1 MTTFHCKACGL
12 VLAEGLTE
20 CHEDRLCFED
30 GSPMLPSKTFCIS
43 KGKFPPELV
52 GDYLINVEELLN
64 TRLFDEMGGR
74 LNGCCG
80 LDGLDGINH
89 VCQNGH
95 EVATVRDDCWMPS
108 HVILS
113 SKMVAV
119 NEASQAAPL

>member
-12 VLAEGLTE
+12 VLAEGLSE
-20 CHEDRLCFED
+20 CLEDSLCLDD
-30 GSPMLPSKTFCIS
+30 GSPMLPPKMFFIS
-43 KGKFPPELV
+43 KGTFSPEQV
-52 GDYLINVEELLN
+52 GDYLINVEDLLN
-64 TRLFDEMGGR
+64 TRLFEVAGR

-89 VCQNGH
+89 ICQNGH

-113 SKMVAV
+113 SAMVV
-119 NEASQAAPL
+119 VREASQAAPA